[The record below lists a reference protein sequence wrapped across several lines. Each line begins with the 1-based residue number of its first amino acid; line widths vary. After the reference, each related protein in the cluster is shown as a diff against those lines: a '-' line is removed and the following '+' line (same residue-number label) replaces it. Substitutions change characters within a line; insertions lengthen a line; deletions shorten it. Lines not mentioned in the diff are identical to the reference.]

1 MSLFDTP
8 HAFASMGAV
17 ACTVLAHLS
26 LRTGARAARR
36 PVRLLFT
43 LAAMGL
49 FGLTTL
55 LGLYGLAR
63 MPLKTTTV
71 WSAASY
77 PAVSLAAIVLFRER
91 PSRKAWLGIALV
103 VAGIVLFGYA

>member
-1 MSLFDTP
+1 MSTFDSP

-17 ACTVLAHLS
+17 LCTVLAHLS
-26 LRTGARAARR
+26 LRASARATWPAR
-36 PVRLLFT
+36 RLLFT
-43 LAAMGL
+43 LSAMGL

-55 LGLYGLAR
+55 LGLYRLAR

-71 WSAASY
+71 WGAASY
-77 PAVSLAAIVLFRER
+77 PAVSVAAIVLFRER
-91 PSRKAWLGIALV
+91 PSRDAWLGIGLV